1 MKIEGKNNVVINAY
15 FNNTNNVKNNKANTA
30 VNDRIEISNAGKEIS
45 KFMEEYKDIE
55 LINDKIY
62 EIKDKV
68 KEGKYKVSSEDLA
81 KAILND
87 IKRGV

>member
-15 FNNTNNVKNNKANTA
+15 FNSANNIKANKVNVA
-30 VNDRIEISNAGKEIS
+30 GNDRIEISSAGKEIS
-45 KFMEEYKDIE
+45 KFIEEYKDIE
-55 LINDKIY
+55 LVNDRIY

-68 KEGKYKVSSEDLA
+68 KNGTYKVASEDLA
-81 KAILND
+81 KAIIKD